1 MEAFMDQLNQVVVA
15 LQGVLSGKILVV
27 LLVGTGIWFT
37 IRLGGVQFREFGH
50 AFKAVFGNIKL
61 NGEKAGKDGMSSFQ
75 SLATAIAAQ
84 VGTGNLAGAAVAAP
98 ARLPV
103 PT

>member
-50 AFKAVFGNIKL
+50 AFKAVF
-61 NGEKAGKDGMSSFQ
+61 
-75 SLATAIAAQ
+75 
-84 VGTGNLAGAAVAAP
+84 
-98 ARLPV
+98 
-103 PT
+103 